1 MSHRGGDENQGTGLR
16 HVLDIL
22 VSVPPERLLS
32 LTFQLGESPED
43 RILHALCL
51 IILQRE
57 AQALEK
63 LQTLKEN
70 HLANHLAEI
79 WQLSGGRLEEFNIRC
94 GHFQES
100 TEEFLAPLARI
111 FKALSEQKL
120 CDQQLR
126 NLAYKRAVSSDDQQ
140 ASSGRELGYLQLLD
154 EAKEVC
160 GPEFAEW
167 MSSCMDLKSGSYN
180 DPLKSQSGGGTTLKV
195 SLSPDQSE
203 RSQNHPCP
211 LKASCSMSSY
221 PSHIEMSLPATVSF
235 QDDKRTLN
243 TSEVSNIGPPVLFVD
258 ESEAGNSSRTSEEL
272 ESVSPSLIRGKEKSA
287 MFETPAESKKLDRLI
302 YPTPNQTT
310 KPTPEPKSSAAN
322 ILLSNMPT
330 VNENTRGVSA
340 DEDEE
345 EMFYAFVILHAPED
359 AEMAESLRERLEKVT
374 GNEGAVFSNDFA
386 VPGRSTLH
394 SVEDA
399 INNSAFTFLL
409 LTQNFDTPMQEVE
422 ADSALINSI
431 NKKHKYNTVIP
442 LLPRENRMPKAD
454 IPLVLRTKIPL
465 EEDRNFEK
473 KVQKAITPAVIRK
486 QRKIWTGEQKL
497 KMEKKKREELKQSNQ
512 HQEQLLKEIK
522 ATEKLEQEHLALLL
536 AKKLL
541 HSPGFPPEQDSG
553 ASGAV
558 RQPSTNIH
566 IANANYIMI
575 GNDSRMT
582 VGPASGADNDD
593 SNCKEDDEEED

>member
-1 MSHRGGDENQGTGLR
+1 MSHRGGEENQGTGLR

-51 IILQRE
+51 IVLQRE

-79 WQLSGGRLEEFNIRC
+79 WQLSGGKLQEFNIRC
-94 GHFQES
+94 GHLQES
-100 TEEFLAPLARI
+100 TGEFLAPLARI

-140 ASSGRELGYLQLLD
+140 ASSDRQFEYFQLLD
-154 EAKEVC
+154 EAKEIC

-167 MSSCMDLKSGSYN
+167 MCSCMDLKSGSYS

-195 SLSPDQSE
+195 SLSSDQSE
-203 RSQNHPCP
+203 RRQNQPCP
-211 LKASCSMSSY
+211 LTASCSMSSY
-221 PSHIEMSLPATVSF
+221 PSHIEMSLPATASF
-235 QDDKRTLN
+235 QDDKKTQG
-243 TSEVSNIGPPVLFVD
+243 TSE
-258 ESEAGNSSRTSEEL
+258 ESEAGNSPGTSEEL
-272 ESVSPSLIRGKEKSA
+272 ESVRPPLIGEKEKSA
-287 MFETPAESKKLDRLI
+287 MFETPAERRKLDGLT
-302 YPTPNQTT
+302 YPAPNQTT
-310 KPTPEPKSSAAN
+310 KPNPEPKPAAVN
-322 ILLSNMPT
+322 ILLPNMPT
-330 VNENTRGVSA
+330 VNKNTRRASV
-340 DEDEE
+340 DEEEE

-359 AEMAESLRERLEKVT
+359 AETAESLKERLEKVT

-386 VPGRSTLH
+386 VPGRSTLR

-409 LTQNFDTPMQEVE
+409 LTRNFDTPMQEVE

-431 NKKHKYNTVIP
+431 NKTHKYNTVIP
-442 LLPRENRMPKAD
+442 LLPRENRIPKED
-454 IPLVLRTKIPL
+454 IPLVLRTKNPL
-465 EEDRNFEK
+465 EEDKNFEK
-473 KVQKAITPAVIRK
+473 KVKKVITPAVIKK
-486 QRKIWTGEQKL
+486 QRNIWTKEQKL

-512 HQEQLLKEIK
+512 YQEQLLEEIN
-522 ATEKLEQEHLALLL
+522 
-536 AKKLL
+536 
-541 HSPGFPPEQDSG
+541 GFPPEQGSG
-553 ASGAV
+553 GNGAV
-558 RQPSTNIH
+558 RQPPTTIH
-566 IANANYIMI
+566 IENANYIMI
-575 GNDSRMT
+575 GNDSQMT
-582 VGPASGADNDD
+582 VGLAGGAGNNN
-593 SNCKEDDEEED
+593 SNCREEGEEED